1 MVLRI
6 LPVALLGLVLSVLP
20 ASALSAGEA
29 QKVVELVEK
38 LEPDHGKIAYDEEEA
53 DQWFE
58 DDSAGLIEKAGFSR
72 QSWKEAFDALMQGY
86 LALVPQSE
94 VDAKLAEIKTRIE
107 SAADIS
113 AEQKA
118 AVQALFDE
126 QVAAIR
132 TYREN
137 GQKHMDVVRP
147 LAARLKPLVMP
158 DSE

>member
-20 ASALSAGEA
+20 AFALSAGEA
-29 QKVVELVEK
+29 QKVIELVEK
-38 LEPDHGKIAYDEEEA
+38 LEPDRGKIAYDEEEA

-72 QSWKEAFDALMQGY
+72 EGWKEAFDAVMQGY

-94 VDAKLAEIKTRIE
+94 FDAKLSVIKTRLE
-107 SAADIS
+107 SASGLS

-118 AVQALFDE
+118 AVQAMFDE
-126 QVAAIR
+126 QVVAIH
-132 TYREN
+132 TYRQN
-137 GQKHMDVVRP
+137 GRQHMDVVRP
-147 LAARLKPLVMP
+147 LAARLKPLIMP
-158 DSE
+158 DSD